1 MKMGA
6 RIRAIR
12 DPRATIMVVVLVLAG
27 GMTAAPASA
36 TECMPEPEVDCAGA
50 DLRGQNFGGAD
61 LRNANLRGV
70 NAAGVDFSDAVLT
83 GADLTGANLRGA
95 DLVNSYLDGTRLI
108 RARLDRAQFFGAY
121 VERTQF
127 RGANLTGADLAGIE
141 GSHTRAVRDLR
152 RAILCRTTLPDGRVS
167 NRDC

>member
-1 MKMGA
+1 MQISVKVAVMGLLILLIGAGAASPA
-6 RIRAIR
+6 R
-12 DPRATIMVVVLVLAG
+12 
-27 GMTAAPASA
+27 AAD
-36 TECMPEPEVDCAGA
+36 CIPEPNARCAGA
-50 DLRGQNFGGAD
+50 DLRGQNLGGVD
-61 LRNANLRGV
+61 LRGANLRRV
-70 NAAGVDFSDAVLT
+70 NAEGVDFSDAVLT

-95 DLVNSYLDGTRLI
+95 DLVNSYLDGARLN
-108 RARLDRAQFFGAY
+108 RAHLDRAQFFGAY